1 MELLGSFSMEL
12 ARDTGGFSAL
22 PVLRTSEM
30 VRTRTGSATLWHR
43 FCNAVFK
50 RRKHAKAMVAVL
62 NMPGGR
68 PGPESPRI
76 AGPEREVR
84 TLVVLNLIG
93 LGKNNGTII
102 IIK

>member
-1 MELLGSFSMEL
+1 M
-12 ARDTGGFSAL
+12 
-22 PVLRTSEM
+22 
-30 VRTRTGSATLWHR
+30 
-43 FCNAVFK
+43 FK
-50 RRKHAKAMVAVL
+50 RRKHANAMVAVL

-93 LGKNNGTII
+93 LGKNTALAQCVFDTWFSDVFTNAVAPNW
-102 IIK
+102 